1 MKALTWQGR
10 SDVRID
16 DVPDPRIEHP
26 TDAVIRVTSTAIC
39 GSDLHLYDPLGPFL
53 SKGDILGHETMGI
66 VEEVG
71 SEVTHISVGDR
82 VVVLGRAGEAVRA
95 TVDVPHPRDPERRG
109 DDATRR
115 LRRTIL
121 DALEK

>member
-1 MKALTWQGR
+1 MVARTAPLSKPSRGVLILGKMDPNPHDRRRRARVSTMILCEIWVGEQPPELVRIRDLAEGGIRIATKKAL
-10 SDVRID
+10 
-16 DVPDPRIEHP
+16 
-26 TDAVIRVTSTAIC
+26 
-39 GSDLHLYDPLGPFL
+39 LL
-53 SKGDILGHETMGI
+53 
-66 VEEVG
+66 
-71 SEVTHISVGDR
+71 GDR

-95 TVDVPHPRDPERRG
+95 TVDVPHPRDPDRRG